1 MQSWKHACKDR
12 FCCNLELSYFWVEEL
27 DLRGCFCG
35 AEAKADKPVASINS
49 YQTTRACMRNEGT
62 NLGCEGVWISIYMI
76 RFVVSRY
83 HKAINEVFC
92 SVPFELE
99 RRPILN

>member
-1 MQSWKHACKDR
+1 MAQRQNRTSQWCQLIRIRHK
-12 FCCNLELSYFWVEEL
+12 
-27 DLRGCFCG
+27 
-35 AEAKADKPVASINS
+35 
-49 YQTTRACMRNEGT
+49 RACMRNEGT

-99 RRPILN
+99 RRPIL